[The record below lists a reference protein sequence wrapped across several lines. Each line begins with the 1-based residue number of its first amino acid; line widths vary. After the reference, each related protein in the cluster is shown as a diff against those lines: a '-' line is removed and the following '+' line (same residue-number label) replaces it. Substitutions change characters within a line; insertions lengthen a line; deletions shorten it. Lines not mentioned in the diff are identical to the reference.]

1 MSILVYFLIWGA
13 FFFFMMRFGCGAH
26 IMGHSN
32 SHRHEDRNPNDPNII
47 GVTSNTQPIAN
58 AERNNE
64 HQH

>member
-1 MSILVYFLIWGA
+1 VSTLVYFLIWGA

-26 IMGHSN
+26 IMGYS
-32 SHRHEDRNPNDPNII
+32 SHRHDDRNRIDPNTM

-64 HQH
+64 HQY